1 VSLHTTIGRQHKR
14 VRLGAKTVSVLNA
27 LSAHDQAGATA
38 AELAPMC
45 SISPRS
51 TVARLRWLKRVG
63 CCNCRKGTWTVA
75 DNALF
80 RQQTVSA

>member
-1 VSLHTTIGRQHKR
+1 MSLRTTIDRQHKR

-27 LSAHDQAGATA
+27 LSARDQAGATA
-38 AELAPMC
+38 AELAPTC

-51 TVARLRWLKRVG
+51 AVARLRWLKRVG
-63 CCNCRKGTWTVA
+63 CANCKAGIWTTA

-80 RQQTVSA
+80 RQQAVSA